1 MLAKR
6 EERAMAFK
14 IRRVDYFYATVK
26 DQPGEAY
33 KVLSLLANL
42 GINLLAITA
51 VPFGPMNTQ
60 LTIFPEDTG
69 QLRSEAQK
77 AGLKLDG
84 PQPALLVQGDDK
96 LGALAEVHMK
106 LYEANVNIYASSG
119 VSDGKGSYGYII
131 YVRPDDYEKAVAALN
146 V

>member
-1 MLAKR
+1 
-6 EERAMAFK
+6 MAFN
-14 IRRVDYFYATVK
+14 IRRVDYFYMTVK

-42 GINLLAITA
+42 GINLLAVTA

-60 LTIFPEDTG
+60 LTIFPEDTAK
-69 QLRSEAQK
+69 LKSEAQK
-77 AGLKLDG
+77 SGLILEG

-131 YVRPDDYEKAVAALN
+131 YVRPDDYEKAVSALN

>member
-1 MLAKR
+1 
-6 EERAMAFK
+6 MAFE
-14 IRRVDYFYATVK
+14 IRRVEYFYTTVK

-33 KVLSLLANL
+33 KVLSVLASL
-42 GINLLAITA
+42 GINLLAVTA

-60 LTIFPEDTG
+60 LTIFPEDAG
-69 QLRSEAQK
+69 RLRSEAQK
-77 AGLKLDG
+77 SGLKLEG

-96 LGALAEVHMK
+96 LGALVEVHMK
-106 LYEANVNIYASSG
+106 LFDADVNIYASSG

-131 YVRPDDYEKAVAALN
+131 YVRPDDYEKAVTALR

>member
-1 MLAKR
+1 
-6 EERAMAFK
+6 MAFE
-14 IRRVDYFYATVK
+14 IRRVEYFYTTVE

-33 KVLSLLANL
+33 KVLSLLASL
-42 GINLLAITA
+42 GINLLAVTA

-60 LTIFPEDTG
+60 LTIFPEDAG
-69 QLRSEAQK
+69 RLRIEAQK
-77 AGLKLDG
+77 SGLKLEG

-96 LGALAEVHMK
+96 LGALVEVHMK
-106 LYEANVNIYASSG
+106 LFEADVNIYASSG

-131 YVRPDDYEKAVAALN
+131 YVRPDDYEKAVTALK

>member
-1 MLAKR
+1 
-6 EERAMAFK
+6 MAFK

-33 KVLSLLANL
+33 RVLSLLTGL

-69 QLRSEAQK
+69 KLRSEAQK
-77 AGLKLDG
+77 SGLHLDG

-106 LYEANVNIYASSG
+106 LYEANVNVYAASG
-119 VSDGKGSYGYII
+119 VADGKGSYGYVI
-131 YVRPDDYEKAVAALN
+131 YVRPDDYERAVVALK